1 MKQLLN
7 VKLHFD
13 EKWKYFERTEQASPS
28 TTARL
33 ARTFAKSLD
42 NAFCAHRYNYTF
54 LRGKLM

>member
-13 EKWKYFERTEQASPS
+13 EKWKYFERIEQASPS

-33 ARTFAKSLD
+33 ARTFAKSLN
-42 NAFCAHRYNYTF
+42 NAFCAHRYN
-54 LRGKLM
+54 